1 MGKLID
7 KGSAKR
13 DDPIYS
19 SGPLVSLKSTLAQ
32 RPKYLQDKTANT
44 AFDLQSFIGTDIGD
58 PTNPNA
64 EKCPRSAKHVVTISW
79 SWSPMHSR
87 RSEYRISTDQSKQTW
102 NLYEISL
109 NPDTG
114 KRISARV
121 ATGSPYRGI
130 SADNASYLLLKAAWL
145 SEIDLWE
152 FDPTGFEL
160 DDEGLLVENDLSE
173 IVSELTWITRSRWLR
188 DQAPDSFNALKTQLP
203 QEPDDQIVDTIE
215 EVIACI
221 EDLALP
227 SDFLRLCE
235 HYKLEHPCLL
245 SLVFAIA
252 TDAAAQRLK
261 MELIAQSNISNFTKT
276 IDLLVSDLD
285 DQVGRGGGMT
295 IPSVKSRTRAFLEKY
310 VGQHGELPRGEH
322 VIHAFFKKTIDFD
335 ELRNKYSV

>member
-19 SGPLVSLKSTLAQ
+19 SGPLVSFKPTLAQ
-32 RPKYLQDKTANT
+32 RHKYLHEKTGGT
-44 AFDLQSFIGTDIGD
+44 AFDIQSFIGTEIGD
-58 PTNPNA
+58 PTSPCA

-87 RSEYRISTDQSKQTW
+87 RSEYRIATDQSKQTW

-109 NPDTG
+109 DPDTG
-114 KRISARV
+114 RRISARV
-121 ATGSPYRGI
+121 ATGSPHRGI
-130 SADNASYLLLKAAWL
+130 SAEKASHLLLKAAWL

-152 FDPTGFEL
+152 FDPTGFEV

-173 IVSELTWITRSRWLR
+173 IVSELAWITRSSWLR
-188 DQAPDSFNALKTQLP
+188 DQAPDSLSALKTQLP
-203 QEPDDQIVDTIE
+203 KTPDDQIVDTIE

-227 SDFLRLCE
+227 SDFLQLCK
-235 HYKLEHPCLL
+235 HYKLEQPCLL

-252 TDAAAQRLK
+252 TDSAAQRVK
-261 MELIAQSNISNFTKT
+261 KEVIVKSNISNFTKL

-310 VGQHGELPRGEH
+310 VGEHGELPRGEH